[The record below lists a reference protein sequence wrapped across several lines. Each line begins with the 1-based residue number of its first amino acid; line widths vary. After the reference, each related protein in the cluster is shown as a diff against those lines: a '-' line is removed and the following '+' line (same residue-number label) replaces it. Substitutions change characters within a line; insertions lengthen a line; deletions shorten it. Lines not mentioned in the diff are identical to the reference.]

1 MERDHLIE
9 KYEAIE
15 DAARDEVMLA
25 GGCISHHHGVGKLRK
40 KFISRT
46 ATPNTFEWQNALKDK
61 IDPKNIFAINN
72 TIPRSEEESAEIAKE
87 CE

>member
-1 MERDHLIE
+1 MEKTKIIHI
-9 KYEAIE
+9 YEEVE

-40 KFISRT
+40 KFMDRT
-46 ATPNTFEWQNALKDK
+46 LPRMAIDWQNHIKDA

-72 TIPRSEEESAEIAKE
+72 TIPRSEEERERIKYNP
-87 CE
+87 